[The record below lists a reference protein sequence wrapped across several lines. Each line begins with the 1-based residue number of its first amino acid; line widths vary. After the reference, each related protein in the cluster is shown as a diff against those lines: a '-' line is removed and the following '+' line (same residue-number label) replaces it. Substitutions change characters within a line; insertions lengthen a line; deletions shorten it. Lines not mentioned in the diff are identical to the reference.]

1 MGPRD
6 FLRSLRERAAR
17 LAQAVLLP
25 AGLFLAYF
33 VGVGLTRLL
42 ARLLRPDLL
51 RPRREADASL
61 WREAEGYGGGEED
74 LRGQS

>member
-6 FLRSLRERAAR
+6 ILRSLRARAAR

-25 AGLFLAYF
+25 VGLFLAYF
-33 VGVGLTRLL
+33 IGVGLTWLL

-51 RPRREADASL
+51 RPAREEGGTF
-61 WREAEGYGGGEED
+61 WREAEGYEADEQD
-74 LRGQS
+74 ARRQS

>member
-6 FLRSLRERAAR
+6 FLRALRERAAR

-33 VGVGLTRLL
+33 IGVGLTRLL
-42 ARLLRPDLL
+42 ARLLRPEVLDP
-51 RPRREADASL
+51 RPESADTF
-61 WREAEGYGGGEED
+61 WREAEGYGDDERD
-74 LRGQS
+74 ARRQS

>member
-6 FLRSLRERAAR
+6 ALRALRERAAR

-42 ARLLRPDLL
+42 ARLLRPEFL
-51 RPRREADASL
+51 RPRCDADASL
-61 WREAEGYGGGEED
+61 WREAEGYGED
-74 LRGQS
+74 DARGQS

>member
-6 FLRSLRERAAR
+6 LPRALRERAAR

-33 VGVGLTRLL
+33 AGVGLTRLL
-42 ARLLRPDLL
+42 ALPLRPDFL
-51 RPRREADASL
+51 RPHREPGETF
-61 WREAEGYGGGEED
+61 WREAEGYDGGEED
-74 LRGQS
+74 ATRQS